1 MSTYSQVDTSTL
13 GWVKAE
19 IDETLKQAR
28 LSLETFAD
36 DTSDDSRLRY
46 CITHLHQVVGTLLM
60 VELDGAANLAKETE
74 ALADSVYKGETEPSE
89 AVFEALTRGILS
101 IPDHLARLQFGQA
114 DSPLR
119 LLPLINDLRTAHGVK
134 PISELDLFTPDLS
147 VRPPENKDAEKL
159 RDPAFV
165 ELAKKLRHPFQQALL
180 SWLRN
185 GEDQDSLEKMAQVI
199 DELRDKARIASIEQ
213 LFWAAGAMIEAFRDN
228 GLDATNERKRL
239 ISRLDQN
246 MKKLIDGVDKSTLRQ
261 ASEDLLKSMLLEVG
275 YATSRGIRVSQLKQA
290 FALDALVP
298 QEMDSDAEI
307 EDLPTPEALKSVAD
321 ALGQEIIDAQEILS
335 GFFDEEMDE
344 VDSLEPVL
352 PLFHKMSNTLEMLG
366 IKPLKELTDEL
377 TETSK
382 AIIDGAISDIE
393 VASMPMARALLIIEQ
408 STKEMHGSPVVWK
421 QQVDD
426 AIWVLKSLY
435 SDDVE
440 APTTDGLEVSDDA
453 LSDIEFKQ
461 LAAVVGEEVRV
472 NLNKIEE
479 ILETFAA
486 NPAKVEVLNEVPQ
499 NLIQIQGALQIL
511 GQDRASE
518 FTLRTSDY
526 VEQVVDGRLPPTPA
540 VLDGLAVSIGTIGAY
555 VEGLQF
561 NRASLDL
568 LINAAE
574 QDMERAIAGGGE
586 VVAMT
591 TKPTRSLKELAI
603 DFEKAVSQWTNDTGN
618 DSARSSVDDGLR
630 DIISVAGR
638 LRNDV
643 VSQIGEEINT
653 LLEIVDDD
661 PSQISGDLITTL
673 CQSAAKL
680 VDLADQEIEI
690 APVAVAPAPALKVA
704 ASTSTAPPP
713 PFSDDI
719 DEEIMEIFIEDAQ
732 DCIQSINREFPRWRE
747 KPDDKERLKE
757 LRRNYHTLKGSG
769 RMVGASDISE
779 LAWAVEN
786 MLNKVRDNK
795 INYSDKLFTLL
806 EQVAMV
812 LPEMVVHLQGGPA
825 TVVNFEALRLLTD
838 EFAAGNQPDVP
849 AGSPV
854 AASVTATGAVASA
867 PGIRPVPSAAA
878 FEPFTDTP
886 SVAVGI
892 LPQLDETLLQIFTV
906 EARGHLAT
914 LEEEIS
920 ACRAAGGCMV
930 SANLIR
936 ATHTLRGSGRSVGLQ
951 FMSDACGNMEKL
963 LQELETLQ
971 QTINETHLHF
981 LQSIYQNVSQ
991 LVSALSDSRVDP
1003 IPMRDNLMALAI
1015 EIQRE
1020 LEILEGQGG
1029 REFAAGS
1036 FAPVAE
1042 SFAPAVPP
1050 VQIPP
1055 VGVTAAS
1062 VSAQTH
1068 HEADHVDPE
1077 LLEIFQEEAVDLLQS
1092 IEVSLTRWRSDSD
1105 DRGAVSDLKRALH
1118 TLKGGARMA
1127 GAMTMGSVSH
1137 DTESLLEQ
1145 VENGS
1150 IQTNS
1155 DLLDLLDEVHDTVAA
1170 MLDQLQAGQP
1180 AADASLLQARINAL
1194 IAGDTA
1200 AAAMMAD
1207 TSAPMSSAPAT
1218 PHAGTSF
1225 APVAPVVSAMPTAS
1239 AEPLTDRRSE
1249 NRGSDERRHE
1259 QDERRDSSRTS
1270 GDRRGQNQI
1279 RVRTALLNELVNY
1292 AGEVSISRS
1301 RMEQQIFGFRE
1312 NLQELHGNVTRF
1324 REQLRD
1330 LEIQSESQI
1339 LFRTEREAAASDSDF
1354 DPLEFDRFTQLQ
1366 QLSRGLTESLH
1377 DLSTIQS
1384 SLDTHIG
1391 EAETVLQQQA
1401 RLNTD
1406 LQEGLMRTRMVDFST
1421 QAARLRHIVRQ
1432 TSRELGKRV
1441 ELNLGGA
1448 TKVEIDRNVL
1458 ERMIGP
1464 FEHMIRNSIDHGMED
1479 AANRAAVGKPAT
1491 GVITISTSQEGSEI
1505 VIRFADDG
1513 AGLNV
1518 NAIRTKA
1525 IERGLMAEDS
1535 TLSEEEII
1543 QFILVSGFSTAATVT
1558 HLSGRGVGMDVV
1570 HNEVKQLGGTMS
1582 VDTQTG
1588 AGTTFIVRLP
1598 LTLSITQAL
1607 MVGLGE
1613 QLFAVPISTVSNIL
1627 EVPVE
1632 TLDQI
1637 KMGERPLLHHGDT
1650 IYPFAHLAKRLE
1662 LTPRPRN
1669 ENKVPVLLVKT
1680 GSREVAMQVD
1690 ALVGTREIVIK
1701 ALGKQLNE
1709 LTGIAG
1715 ATILGDGQVVLIL
1728 DVPAI
1733 MITEE
1738 ALHVSRGAPSQPR
1751 PSASTTSGTV
1761 AAPAAGPRRPTIM
1774 VVDDSLTVRKVT
1786 SRGMKKRGMEVT
1798 VAKDGV
1804 DALEQLRGDQL
1815 PDVMLVDI
1823 EMPRMDGYELT
1834 SRIREDDR
1842 LRHIPIIM
1850 ITSRAGEK
1858 HRKRAFDLGVNDYMS
1873 KPYQE
1878 DKLVE
1883 AITGLL
1889 PASVSL

>member
-28 LSLETFAD
+28 LSLETFVD

-60 VELDGAANLAKETE
+60 VELDGAAKLAKETE
-74 ALADSVYKGETEPSE
+74 ALADSLYKGETKPSE

-119 LLPLINDLRTAHGVK
+119 LVPLINDLRAAHGVE
-134 PISELDLFTPDLS
+134 PINDLDLFAPDLS
-147 VRPPENKDAEKL
+147 VRPPENKDTEKL
-159 RDPAFV
+159 RDPEFV

-185 GEDQDSLEKMAQVI
+185 GEDHVSLEKMEKVV

-213 LFWAAGAMIEAFRDN
+213 LFWAAGAMVEAFHDN

-246 MKKLIDGVDKSTLRQ
+246 MKILIDGVDKSTLRA
-261 ASEDLLKSMLLEVG
+261 ASENLLKSVLLEVG
-275 YATSRGIRVSQLKQA
+275 RATSRGTRVSQVKQA
-290 FALDALVP
+290 FALDVLVP
-298 QEMDSDAEI
+298 QEMDADADI
-307 EDLPTPEALKSVAD
+307 EDLPTPEALKSVAE
-321 ALGQEIIDAQEILS
+321 ALGQEIIDAQQILS
-335 GFFDEEMDE
+335 DFFDEEQDE
-344 VDSLEPVL
+344 VDSLEPAL
-352 PLFHKMSNTLEMLG
+352 PLFHRMSNTLEMLG
-366 IKPLKELTDEL
+366 IKPLKALTDVL
-377 TETSK
+377 TAASQ
-382 AIIDGAISDIE
+382 AVIDGTISDIE

-408 STKEMHGSPVVWK
+408 STKEMHGSPLVWK

-426 AIWVLKSLY
+426 AIWVVKSLY
-435 SDDVE
+435 SDNVE
-440 APTTDGLEVSDDA
+440 APTTEGLEVSDDA
-453 LSDIEFKQ
+453 LSDIEFRQ

-472 NLNKIEE
+472 NLNKIEVM
-479 ILETFAA
+479 LETFAA
-486 NPAKVEVLNEVPQ
+486 NPANVEVLKDVPQ

-511 GQDRASE
+511 GQDRAAD
-518 FTLRTSDY
+518 FTVRTSEY
-526 VEQVVDGRLPPTPA
+526 VEQVAEGGLTPTPA
-540 VLDGLAVSIGTIGAY
+540 VLDGLAVSVGTIGAY

-561 NRASLDL
+561 NRAGLDSLIDT
-568 LINAAE
+568 AE
-574 QDMERAIAGGGE
+574 QDMEQAVADGGE
-586 VVAMT
+586 VVAMST
-591 TKPTRSLKELAI
+591 RPTKSLKKLAVA
-603 DFEKAVSQWTNDTGN
+603 FQTAVNQWTNDSS
-618 DSARSSVDDGLR
+618 SAAARASVDDGLR

-638 LRNDV
+638 LQNEV
-643 VSQIGEEINT
+643 VSQIGEQMNT

-661 PSQISGDLITTL
+661 PSQISEDIITTL
-673 CQSAAKL
+673 RQSAAKL
-680 VDLADQEIEI
+680 VDLASQEVEPAIIET
-690 APVAVAPAPALKVA
+690 VA
-704 ASTSTAPPP
+704 AAPPP

-732 DCIQSINREFPRWRE
+732 DCIRNINRELPRWRQ
-747 KPDDKERLKE
+747 KPDDMERLKE

-779 LAWAVEN
+779 LAWAVES
-786 MLNKVRDNK
+786 MLNRVRDNK
-795 INYSDKLFTLL
+795 ITYSDNMWLLL
-806 EQVAMV
+806 EQVAAA
-812 LPEMVVHLQGGPA
+812 LPEMVTHLQGGPA
-825 TVVNFEALRLLTD
+825 AAVDFGALRLLAD
-838 EFAAGNQPDVP
+838 DFAAGNQPNVP
-849 AGSPV
+849 VDSTIPTP
-854 AASVTATGAVASA
+854 AAAVGGTK
-867 PGIRPVPSAAA
+867 PA
-878 FEPFTDTP
+878 FEPVSTEPAIEPFVDTP
-886 SVAVGI
+886 AMDAGI
-892 LPQLDETLLQIFTV
+892 LPQLDETLLQIFTT

-930 SANLIR
+930 SANLMR

-963 LQELETLQ
+963 LQEIETLQ
-971 QTINETHLHF
+971 QTLNETHLDF
-981 LQSIYQNVSQ
+981 LNSIYRNVSQ
-991 LVSALSDSRVDP
+991 LVDALCDNGIDP
-1003 IPMRDNLMALAI
+1003 IPMRDNLVVLAK
-1015 EIQRE
+1015 EIQVE
-1020 LEILEGQGG
+1020 LDVMEGQGG
-1029 REFAAGS
+1029 RGIT
-1036 FAPVAE
+1036 APVAE
-1042 SFAPAVPP
+1042 TTASAVEPVAPA
-1050 VQIPP
+1050 
-1055 VGVTAAS
+1055 AAD
-1062 VSAQTH
+1062 ATQ
-1068 HEADHVDPE
+1068 EIDHIDPE
-1077 LLEIFQEEAVDLLQS
+1077 LLDIFQEEAFDLLQA
-1092 IEVSLTRWRSDSD
+1092 IEASLVRWREDEGD
-1105 DRGAVSDLKRALH
+1105 HVAVSDLKRALH

-1127 GAMTMGSVSH
+1127 GAITVGNISH
-1137 DTESLLEQ
+1137 ITESLLQEVESGSVQ
-1145 VENGS
+1145 V
-1150 IQTNS
+1150 NS

-1180 AADASLLQARINAL
+1180 VDDGSTLQTRINAM
-1194 IAGDTA
+1194 ISGDMVA
-1200 AAAMMAD
+1200 AD
-1207 TSAPMSSAPAT
+1207 TSRP
-1218 PHAGTSF
+1218 
-1225 APVAPVVSAMPTAS
+1225 APVMPVTAVSPTATALAS
-1239 AEPLTDRRSE
+1239 DRRSE
-1249 NRGSDERRHE
+1249 DRVTEDRRHE
-1259 QDERRDSSRTS
+1259 KTERRDVTRTS

-1279 RVRTALLNELVNY
+1279 RVRTELLNELVNY

-1312 NLQELHGNVTRF
+1312 NLHELHGNVSRF

-1339 LFRTEREAAASDSDF
+1339 LFRTERATSESDAGF
-1354 DPLEFDRFTQLQ
+1354 DPLEFDRFTHLQ

-1377 DLSTIQS
+1377 DLSTIQN
-1384 SLDTHIG
+1384 SLDNFVG

-1406 LQEGLMRTRMVDFST
+1406 LQEGLMRTRMVDFGT

-1441 ELNLGGA
+1441 GLDLSGA
-1448 TKVEIDRNVL
+1448 TNVEIDRNVL

-1464 FEHMIRNSIDHGMED
+1464 FEHMIRNAIDHGMED
-1479 AANRAAVGKPAT
+1479 APSRVAAGKPAT
-1491 GVITISTSQEGSEI
+1491 GSISISTVQEGSEI
-1505 VIRFADDG
+1505 VIQFADDG
-1513 AGLNV
+1513 AGLDV

-1543 QFILVSGFSTAATVT
+1543 QFILVSGFSTAKTIT

-1570 HNEVKQLGGTMS
+1570 HNEVKQLGGTML
-1582 VDTQTG
+1582 VDTQKG
-1588 AGTTFIVRLP
+1588 IGTTFVVRLP

-1607 MVGLGE
+1607 MIGLGE

-1627 EVPVE
+1627 EVPIE
-1632 TLDQI
+1632 TLNQI
-1637 KMGERPLLHHGDT
+1637 KMGEKPLLHYGDT
-1650 IYPFAHLAKRLE
+1650 VYPFAHLAKRLD
-1662 LTPRPRN
+1662 LTPKPRSKH
-1669 ENKVPVLLVKT
+1669 KVPVLLVKT

-1690 ALVGTREIVIK
+1690 TLVGTREIVIK
-1701 ALGKQLNE
+1701 ALGRQLSD
-1709 LTGIAG
+1709 LSGIAG

-1728 DVPAI
+1728 DVPAL

-1738 ALHVSRGAPSQPR
+1738 ALHVSHGVLSQPR
-1751 PSASTTSGTV
+1751 PPSMAPKVSATT
-1761 AAPAAGPRRPTIM
+1761 PRRPVIM

-1786 SRGMKKRGMEVT
+1786 SRAMQKQGMEVM

-1834 SRIREDDR
+1834 SRIREDSR
-1842 LRHIPIIM
+1842 LKNIPIIM

-1858 HRKRAFDLGVNDYMS
+1858 HRKRAFDLGADDYMS

-1878 DKLVE
+1878 DALIE
-1883 AITGLL
+1883 AIGSLL
-1889 PASVSL
+1889 PVGVSL

>member
-74 ALADSVYKGETEPSE
+74 ALADSVYKGETEPGE

-101 IPDHLARLQFGQA
+101 IPDHLARLQFGQT

-119 LLPLINDLRTAHGVK
+119 LLPLINDLRVAHGVK

-180 SWLRN
+180 NWLRN
-185 GEDQDSLEKMAQVI
+185 GEDQGSLEKMAQVI

-213 LFWAAGAMIEAFRDN
+213 LFWAAGAMIEAFHDS

-246 MKKLIDGVDKSTLRQ
+246 MKKLIDGVDKSALRT

-298 QEMDSDAEI
+298 QEMESDADI

-344 VDSLEPVL
+344 VNSLEPVL
-352 PLFHKMSNTLEMLG
+352 PLFHKMSNTLDMLG

-377 TETSK
+377 TDTSK
-382 AIIDGAISDIE
+382 AVINGSITDIE

-486 NPAKVEVLNEVPQ
+486 DPAKVEVLNEVPQ

-526 VEQVVDGRLPPTPA
+526 VDQVVDGRLPPTPA

-568 LINAAE
+568 LIDAAE

-586 VVAMT
+586 VIAMT

-603 DFEKAVSQWTNDTGN
+603 EFEKAVNQWTNDTGN

-638 LRNDV
+638 LQNDV

-673 CQSAAKL
+673 RQSAAKL
-680 VDLADQEIEI
+680 VDLADQKIEI
-690 APVAVAPAPALKVA
+690 APAAVPPAPMSAPA
-704 ASTSTAPPP
+704 ASSSTAPPA

-779 LAWAVEN
+779 LAWAVES

-795 INYSDKLFTLL
+795 INYSDKLFALL
-806 EQVAMV
+806 EQVAAV
-812 LPEMVVHLQGGPA
+812 LPEMVAHLQGGPA
-825 TVVNFEALRLLTD
+825 TAVNFEALRLLAD

-849 AGSPV
+849 GSTIAAPTAGISPV
-854 AASVTATGAVASA
+854 
-867 PGIRPVPSAAA
+867 PAAA
-878 FEPFTDTP
+878 IIEPVFGTA
-886 SVAVGI
+886 SMAVGI

-971 QTINETHLHF
+971 QPINETHLHF

-991 LVSALSDSRVDP
+991 LVSALNDSGIDP

-1015 EIQRE
+1015 EIQRG

-1029 REFAAGS
+1029 RESAAGS
-1036 FAPVAE
+1036 FAPVTE

-1055 VGVTAAS
+1055 VNVPAGV

-1092 IEVSLTRWRSDSD
+1092 IEASLTRWRADSD

-1127 GAMTMGSVSH
+1127 GAMTVGSVSH

-1170 MLDQLQAGQP
+1170 MLDQLEAGQP
-1180 AADASLLQARINAL
+1180 VADASLLQARINAL

-1200 AAAMMAD
+1200 AAAVMAD
-1207 TSAPMSSAPAT
+1207 TSAPAPMPSAPAT

-1225 APVAPVVSAMPTAS
+1225 APVAPAVPAMPTAS
-1239 AEPLTDRRSE
+1239 AEPLTDRRTE
-1249 NRGSDERRHE
+1249 NRGTDDRRHE

-1384 SLDTHIG
+1384 SFDTHIG

-1441 ELNLGGA
+1441 DLNLGGA
-1448 TKVEIDRNVL
+1448 TNVEIDRNVL

-1491 GVITISTSQEGSEI
+1491 GAITISTSQEGSEI

-1518 NAIRTKA
+1518 NAIRSKA

-1607 MVGLGE
+1607 MVGLGD

-1738 ALHVSRGAPSQPR
+1738 AIHVSRGAPSQPR
-1751 PSASTTSGTV
+1751 PAAAVTPGTV
-1761 AAPAAGPRRPTIM
+1761 ASAVGPRRPTIM

-1786 SRGMKKRGMEVT
+1786 SRGMKKHGMDVT

-1889 PASVSL
+1889 PVGVSL

>member
-60 VELDGAANLAKETE
+60 VELDGAASLAKETE
-74 ALADSVYKGETEPSE
+74 SLADAVYKGETEPSE

-101 IPDHLARLQFGQA
+101 IPDHLARLQFGQV

-119 LLPLINDLRTAHGVK
+119 LLPLINDLRIAHGIK

-159 RDPAFV
+159 RDPAFLK
-165 ELAKKLRHPFQQALL
+165 LAKQLRHPFQQALL

-185 GEDQDSLEKMAQVI
+185 GEDQISLEKMAQVI
-199 DELRDKARIASIEQ
+199 DDLRDKARIASIEQ
-213 LFWAAGAMIEAFRDN
+213 LFWAAGAMIEAFHDG

-239 ISRLDQN
+239 VSRLDQN
-246 MKKLIDGVDKSTLRQ
+246 MKKLIDGVDKSTLRA

-275 YATSRGIRVSQLKQA
+275 YATSGGIRVSQLKQA
-290 FALDALVP
+290 FALDTLVP
-298 QEMDSDAEI
+298 QKLDSDADI
-307 EDLPTPEALKSVAD
+307 EDLPTPEALKSVAE
-321 ALGQEIIDAQEILS
+321 ALGQEITDAQEILS
-335 GFFDEEMDE
+335 GFFDEEADE
-344 VDSLEPVL
+344 TDSLEPVL
-352 PLFHKMSNTLEMLG
+352 PLFHTMSNTLEMLG
-366 IKPLKELTDEL
+366 IKPLKALTDEL

-382 AIIDGAISDIE
+382 AVIDGVITDIE

-426 AIWVLKSLY
+426 AIWVLRSLY
-435 SDDVE
+435 SDDLE
-440 APTTDGLEVSDDA
+440 APTTEGLEVSDDA

-472 NLNKIEE
+472 NLTKIEE

-486 NPAKVEVLNEVPQ
+486 NPSKVEVLKEVPQ

-518 FTLRTSDY
+518 FTLRTSNY
-526 VEQVVDGRLPPTPA
+526 VDQVVDGKLSPTPA
-540 VLDGLAVSIGTIGAY
+540 VLDGLAVSVGTIGAY

-568 LINAAE
+568 LIDAAE
-574 QDMERAIAGGGE
+574 QDMERAIARGGE

-591 TKPTRSLKELAI
+591 TKPGRSLKELAI
-603 DFEKAVSQWTNDTGN
+603 EFEKAVTRWTNDTGN
-618 DSARSSVDDGLR
+618 DSARSRVDDGLR

-638 LRNDV
+638 LQNDV
-643 VSQIGEEINT
+643 VSQIGEQMNT
-653 LLEIVDDD
+653 LLEIVDED
-661 PSQISGDLITTL
+661 PSRISNDLIATL
-673 CQSAAKL
+673 RQSAAKL
-680 VDLADQEIEI
+680 VDLADQEIEPTS
-690 APVAVAPAPALKVA
+690 AAVTPVLTPGSA
-704 ASTSTAPPP
+704 APPP
-713 PFSDDI
+713 APFSDDI

-732 DCIQSINREFPRWRE
+732 DCIQSINKEFPRWRE

-779 LAWAVEN
+779 LAWAVES

-795 INYSDKLFTLL
+795 IKYSDKLFALL
-806 EQVAMV
+806 EQVAAV

-825 TVVNFEALRLLTD
+825 TAVNFEALRLLAD

-849 AGSPV
+849 AGPTI
-854 AASVTATGAVASA
+854 TARTAGTVVPT
-867 PGIRPVPSAAA
+867 PGIRPVPTAEVI
-878 FEPFTDTP
+878 EPVFGVP
-886 SVAVGI
+886 SVGVGI

-906 EARGHLAT
+906 EARGHLST

-920 ACRAAGGCMV
+920 ACRAAGGCTV

-971 QTINETHLHF
+971 QTLNETHLNF
-981 LQSIYQNVSQ
+981 LQGIYQNVSL
-991 LVSALSDSRVDP
+991 LVSALSDAGVDP
-1003 IPMRDNLMALAI
+1003 IPMRDNLITLAA

-1020 LEILEGQGG
+1020 LEVLEVQDGSRLG
-1029 REFAAGS
+1029 AGS
-1036 FAPVAE
+1036 FAPVAA
-1042 SFAPAVPP
+1042 SFVPAAPTVQTPPIGVPAAV
-1050 VQIPP
+1050 
-1055 VGVTAAS
+1055 
-1062 VSAQTH
+1062 VSAQ
-1068 HEADHVDPE
+1068 ADQIDPE
-1077 LLEIFQEEAVDLLQS
+1077 LLDIFQEEAFDLLLS
-1092 IEVSLTRWRSDSD
+1092 IEASLTRWRADND

-1137 DTESLLEQ
+1137 DTESLLEE
-1145 VENGS
+1145 VANGS
-1150 IQTNS
+1150 IQANS

-1170 MLDQLQAGQP
+1170 MLEQLQSGQP
-1180 AADASLLQARINAL
+1180 VEDASGLQARIKAL

-1200 AAAMMAD
+1200 AAANV
-1207 TSAPMSSAPAT
+1207 SAVVPAPGGT
-1218 PHAGTSF
+1218 EISRAGALF
-1225 APVAPVVSAMPTAS
+1225 APVTPVGSTAPTAS
-1239 AEPLTDRRSE
+1239 TELTIDRRPE
-1249 NRGSDERRHE
+1249 NRDAVDRRHDQE
-1259 QDERRDSSRTS
+1259 ERRDGSRTS
-1270 GDRRGQNQI
+1270 GDRRGQGQI
-1279 RVRTALLNELVNY
+1279 RVRTELLNELVNY

-1312 NLQELHGNVTRF
+1312 NLHELHGNVTRF

-1339 LFRTEREAAASDSDF
+1339 LFRTEREATAPDSDF

-1377 DLSTIQS
+1377 DLSAIQN
-1384 SLDTHIG
+1384 SLDNHIG

-1406 LQEGLMRTRMVDFST
+1406 LQEGLMRTRMVDFSS

-1441 ELNLGGA
+1441 ELVLAA
-1448 TKVEIDRNVL
+1448 TNVEIDRNVL

-1479 AANRAAVGKPAT
+1479 AATRATAGKSEMGT
-1491 GVITISTSQEGSEI
+1491 ITISTLQEGSEI

-1513 AGLNV
+1513 AGLDV
-1518 NAIRTKA
+1518 NAIRSKA
-1525 IERGLMAEDS
+1525 IERGLMAGDS

-1543 QFILVSGFSTAATVT
+1543 QFILVSGFSTAKTVT

-1607 MVGLGE
+1607 MIGLGE
-1613 QLFAVPISTVSNIL
+1613 QLFAIPISTVSNIL

-1650 IYPFAHLAKRLE
+1650 IYPFAQLARRLG
-1662 LTPRPRN
+1662 LTARPRN
-1669 ENKVPVLLVKT
+1669 EHKVPVLLVKT

-1728 DVPAI
+1728 DVPAL

-1738 ALHVSRGAPSQPR
+1738 ALHVFRGEPSQPR
-1751 PSASTTSGTV
+1751 PSAGATPGTGTTTSS
-1761 AAPAAGPRRPTIM
+1761 AAEPRRPAIM

-1786 SRGMKKRGMEVT
+1786 SRGMQKHGMEVT

-1804 DALEQLRGDQL
+1804 DALEKLRGDRL

-1834 SRIREDDR
+1834 GRIREDDR
-1842 LRHIPIIM
+1842 LKHIPIIM

-1883 AITGLL
+1883 AIVSLL
-1889 PASVSL
+1889 PAGVSL

>member
-28 LSLETFAD
+28 LSLETYAD

-60 VELDGAANLAKETE
+60 VELDGAAKLARETE
-74 ALADSVYKGETEPSE
+74 ALADSLYKGETQPGE

-119 LLPLINDLRTAHGVK
+119 LLPLINDLRVARGVE
-134 PISELDLFTPDLS
+134 PINDLDLFAPDLS
-147 VRPPENKDAEKL
+147 IRPPENKDAEKL
-159 RDPAFV
+159 RDPEFV
-165 ELAKKLRHPFQQALL
+165 ELVKKLRHPFQQALL

-185 GEDQDSLEKMAQVI
+185 GEDHVSLEKMEQVV
-199 DELRDKARIASIEQ
+199 DELRDKAHMASIEQ
-213 LFWAAGAMIEAFRDN
+213 LFWAAGAMVEAFHDN

-239 ISRLDQN
+239 ISKLDQN
-246 MKKLIDGVDKSTLRQ
+246 MKKLIDGMDKPTLRA
-261 ASEDLLKSMLLEVG
+261 ASEDLLKSVLLEVG
-275 YATSRGIRVSQLKQA
+275 HATSRGTRVSQVKQA

-298 QEMDSDAEI
+298 QEMDTDADI
-307 EDLPTPEALKSVAD
+307 EDLPTPEALMSVAD

-335 GFFDEEMDE
+335 DFFDEEQDE
-344 VDSLEPVL
+344 ADSLKRAL
-352 PLFHKMSNTLEMLG
+352 PLFHRMSNTLEMLG
-366 IKPLKELTDEL
+366 IKPLKELTDAL
-377 TETSK
+377 TAASQ
-382 AIIDGAISDIE
+382 AVIDGTISDIE

-426 AIWVLKSLY
+426 AIWVVKSLY
-435 SDDVE
+435 SDDIE
-440 APTTDGLEVSDDA
+440 APTTEGLEVSDDA

-486 NPAKVEVLNEVPQ
+486 SPANVEVLKDVPQ

-511 GQDRASE
+511 GQDRAAD
-518 FTLRTSDY
+518 FTVRTSEY
-526 VEQVVDGRLPPTPA
+526 VEQVAAGGLAPTPA
-540 VLDGLAVSIGTIGAY
+540 VLDGLAVSVGTIGTY

-561 NRASLDL
+561 NRASLDS
-568 LINAAE
+568 LIDTAE
-574 QDMERAIAGGGE
+574 QDMERAIASGGE

-591 TKPTRSLKELAI
+591 TKPARSLKELAI
-603 DFEKAVSQWTNDTGN
+603 DFQTAVNQWTNDSS
-618 DSARSSVDDGLR
+618 SAAARARVDDGLR

-638 LRNDV
+638 LQNEV
-643 VSQIGEEINT
+643 VSQIGEQMNT

-661 PSQISGDLITTL
+661 PSQISEDIITTL
-673 CQSAAKL
+673 RQSAAKL
-680 VDLADQEIEI
+680 VDLASQEPE
-690 APVAVAPAPALKVA
+690 PAIVETVLA
-704 ASTSTAPPP
+704 TAPPP

-732 DCIQSINREFPRWRE
+732 DCIQNINREFPRWRQQ
-747 KPDDKERLKE
+747 PDDKERLKE

-779 LAWAVEN
+779 LAWAVES

-795 INYSDKLFTLL
+795 ITYSDNMWVLL
-806 EQVAMV
+806 EQVAAA
-812 LPEMVVHLQGGPA
+812 LPEMVAHLQGGPA
-825 TVVNFEALRLLTD
+825 AAVDFEALRLLAD
-838 EFAAGNQPDVP
+838 EFAAGNQPIVP
-849 AGSPV
+849 VGSTIPTPTAAVVEAMPAVNTVPV
-854 AASVTATGAVASA
+854 APA
-867 PGIRPVPSAAA
+867 I
-878 FEPFTDTP
+878 EPFVDTP
-886 SVAVGI
+886 SMDVGI
-892 LPQLDETLLQIFTV
+892 LPQLDETLLQIFTT

-914 LEEEIS
+914 LEEEIT

-930 SANLIR
+930 SANLLR

-951 FMSDACGNMEKL
+951 FMSDACGNMERL
-963 LQELETLQ
+963 LQELETLR
-971 QTINETHLHF
+971 QTINESHLSF
-981 LQSIYQNVSQ
+981 LDSIYRNVSQ
-991 LVSALSDSRVDP
+991 LVDALCDSGIDP
-1003 IPMRDNLMALAI
+1003 IPMRDNLMVLAK
-1015 EIQRE
+1015 EIQVE
-1020 LEILEGQGG
+1020 LDVMEGQGG
-1029 REFAAGS
+1029 RGFGT
-1036 FAPVAE
+1036 PVAE
-1042 SFAPAVPP
+1042 ATTPAVEP
-1050 VQIPP
+1050 VVP
-1055 VGVTAAS
+1055 
-1062 VSAQTH
+1062 VSADSMR
-1068 HEADHVDPE
+1068 EIDHTDPE
-1077 LLEIFQEEAVDLLQS
+1077 LLEIFQEEAFDLLQA
-1092 IEVSLTRWRSDSD
+1092 IEASLTRWREDED
-1105 DRGAVSDLKRALH
+1105 DRIAVSDLKRTLH

-1127 GAMTMGSVSH
+1127 GAMTMGSISH
-1137 DTESLLEQ
+1137 VTESLLQEVESGSVQ
-1145 VENGS
+1145 VNP
-1150 IQTNS
+1150 

-1180 AADASLLQARINAL
+1180 VDDGSALQAKISAL
-1194 IAGDTA
+1194 ISGDTVA
-1200 AAAMMAD
+1200 
-1207 TSAPMSSAPAT
+1207 
-1218 PHAGTSF
+1218 AGTVMP
-1225 APVAPVVSAMPTAS
+1225 APVMPVTPVSPAATALAP
-1239 AEPLTDRRSE
+1239 DRRSE
-1249 NRGSDERRHE
+1249 DRAIEDRRHQESERRE
-1259 QDERRDSSRTS
+1259 AARTS

-1279 RVRTALLNELVNY
+1279 RVRTELLNELVNY

-1312 NLQELHGNVTRF
+1312 NLQELHGNVSRF

-1339 LFRTEREAAASDSDF
+1339 LFRTERAASESDAGF
-1354 DPLEFDRFTQLQ
+1354 DPLEFDRFTHLQ

-1377 DLSTIQS
+1377 DLSTIQN
-1384 SLDTHIG
+1384 SLDNFVG

-1406 LQEGLMRTRMVDFST
+1406 LQEGLMRTRMVDFGT

-1441 ELNLGGA
+1441 ELDLSGA
-1448 TKVEIDRNVL
+1448 ANVEIDRNVL

-1464 FEHMIRNSIDHGMED
+1464 FEHMIRNAVDHGLED
-1479 AANRAAVGKPAT
+1479 ANTRAAAGKPAT
-1491 GVITISTSQEGSEI
+1491 GTITISTVQEGSEI

-1513 AGLNV
+1513 AGLDV
-1518 NAIRTKA
+1518 NAIRSKA
-1525 IERGLMAEDS
+1525 IERGLMAVDS

-1543 QFILVSGFSTAATVT
+1543 QFILVSGFSTAKTIT

-1570 HNEVKQLGGTMS
+1570 HNEVKQLGGTML
-1582 VDTQTG
+1582 VDTQKG
-1588 AGTTFIVRLP
+1588 VGTTFVVRLP

-1607 MVGLGE
+1607 MIGLGE
-1613 QLFAVPISTVSNIL
+1613 RLFAVPIATVSNIL
-1627 EVPVE
+1627 EVPIE
-1632 TLDQI
+1632 TLNQI
-1637 KMGERPLLHHGDT
+1637 KMGEKPLLHYGDT
-1650 IYPFAHLAKRLE
+1650 VYPFAHLAKRLD
-1662 LTPRPRN
+1662 LTPRPRSKH
-1669 ENKVPVLLVKT
+1669 KVPVLLVKT

-1701 ALGKQLNE
+1701 ALGRQLSD

-1728 DVPAI
+1728 DVPAL

-1738 ALHVSRGAPSQPR
+1738 ALHVSHGAPSPLR
-1751 PSASTTSGTV
+1751 STPSVPMASATE
-1761 AAPAAGPRRPTIM
+1761 PRRPVIM

-1786 SRGMKKRGMEVT
+1786 SRAMQKQGMEVM

-1804 DALEQLRGDQL
+1804 DALEQLRADQL

-1834 SRIREDDR
+1834 SRIREDSR
-1842 LRHIPIIM
+1842 LKNIPIII

-1858 HRKRAFDLGVNDYMS
+1858 HRKRAFDLGVDDYMS

-1883 AITGLL
+1883 AIGSLL
-1889 PASVSL
+1889 PAGVSL

>member
-36 DTSDDSRLRY
+36 DPSDDSRLRY

-74 ALADSVYKGETEPSE
+74 SLADAVYKGETEPSE

-101 IPDHLARLQFGQA
+101 IPDHLARLQFGQT

-119 LLPLINDLRTAHGVK
+119 LLPLINDLRIAHGVK

-165 ELAKKLRHPFQQALL
+165 KLVKKLRHPFQQALL

-185 GEDQDSLEKMAQVI
+185 GEDQGSLEKMAQVV

-213 LFWAAGAMIEAFRDN
+213 LFWAAGAMIEAFYDG
-228 GLDATNERKRL
+228 GLDTTNERKRL
-239 ISRLDQN
+239 VSRLDQN
-246 MKKLIDGVDKSTLRQ
+246 MKKLIDGVDKSTLR
-261 ASEDLLKSMLLEVG
+261 AVSEDLLKSMLLEVG

-290 FALDALVP
+290 FALDTLVP
-298 QEMDSDAEI
+298 QELDSDADI
-307 EDLPTPEALKSVAD
+307 EDLPTPEALKSVAE

-335 GFFDEEMDE
+335 GFFDEEVDE
-344 VDSLEPVL
+344 IDSLEPVL
-352 PLFHKMSNTLEMLG
+352 PLFHTMSNTLDMLG
-366 IKPLKELTDEL
+366 IKPLKSLTDEL

-382 AIIDGAISDIE
+382 AVIDGVITDIE

-408 STKEMHGSPVVWK
+408 STKEMHGSAVVWK

-426 AIWVLKSLY
+426 AIWVLRSLY
-435 SDDVE
+435 NDDIE
-440 APTTDGLEVSDDA
+440 APTTDGLEVTDDA

-472 NLNKIEE
+472 NLTRIEE

-486 NPAKVEVLNEVPQ
+486 NPAKVEVLKEVPQ
-499 NLIQIQGALQIL
+499 NLVQIQGALQIL

-518 FTLRTSDY
+518 FTLQTSNY
-526 VEQVVDGRLPPTPA
+526 VDQVVEGQLLPTPA

-568 LINAAE
+568 LIDAAE

-591 TKPTRSLKELAI
+591 TRPGRSLKELAI
-603 DFEKAVSQWTNDTGN
+603 NLEKAVIQWTNDTGN
-618 DSARSSVDDGLR
+618 DNARSSVDDGLR

-638 LRNDV
+638 LQNDV
-643 VSQIGEEINT
+643 VSQIGEQMNT

-661 PSQISGDLITTL
+661 PAQISDDLITTL
-673 CQSAAKL
+673 RQSAAKL
-680 VDLADQEIEI
+680 VDLSDQKIETKSASV
-690 APVAVAPAPALKVA
+690 APVSTPGSAAPLA
-704 ASTSTAPPP
+704 

-732 DCIQSINREFPRWRE
+732 DCIQSINKEFPRWRE
-747 KPDDKERLKE
+747 KPDDKDRLKE

-795 INYSDKLFTLL
+795 INHSDKLFALL
-806 EQVAMV
+806 EQVAAV
-812 LPEMVVHLQGGPA
+812 LPEMVAHLQGGPA
-825 TVVNFEALRLLTD
+825 TALDYEALRLLAD

-849 AGSPV
+849 AGPTL
-854 AASVTATGAVASA
+854 AARTAGTVVPATGMRAV
-867 PGIRPVPSAAA
+867 PAAA
-878 FEPFTDTP
+878 VVEPVIGVPP
-886 SVAVGI
+886 SGAGI

-920 ACRAAGGCMV
+920 ACRAAGGCTV

-936 ATHTLRGSGRSVGLQ
+936 ATHTLRGSGRSVGLK

-963 LQELETLQ
+963 LQEIETLH
-971 QTINETHLHF
+971 QTVNETHLYF
-981 LQSIYQNVSQ
+981 LQEIHRNVSQ
-991 LVSALSDSRVDP
+991 LVSALSDNGIDP
-1003 IPMRDNLMALAI
+1003 IPMRDNLIALAVD
-1015 EIQRE
+1015 IQHE

-1029 REFAAGS
+1029 SAPGAGS
-1036 FAPVAE
+1036 FAPVTAG
-1042 SFAPAVPP
+1042 FAPVTPAA
-1050 VQIPP
+1050 QIPP
-1055 VGVTAAS
+1055 VGVPATA
-1062 VSAQTH
+1062 VSAQAEH
-1068 HEADHVDPE
+1068 IDPE
-1077 LLEIFQEEAVDLLQS
+1077 LLEIFQEEAIDLLQS
-1092 IEVSLTRWRSDSD
+1092 IEESLTRWRADND

-1150 IQTNS
+1150 IQVNS

-1170 MLDQLQAGQP
+1170 MLDQLQSGQP
-1180 AADASLLQARINAL
+1180 VDDASLLQARINAL
-1194 IAGDTA
+1194 INGDTA
-1200 AAAMMAD
+1200 AAAAMVD
-1207 TSAPMSSAPAT
+1207 TAIPVPGGAET
-1218 PHAGTSF
+1218 LQAGTF
-1225 APVAPVVSAMPTAS
+1225 FRPVVPVVSTVPTAS
-1239 AEPLTDRRSE
+1239 VDPTIDRRRE
-1249 NRGSDERRHE
+1249 NRSPEDRRHD

-1270 GDRRGQNQI
+1270 GDRRGQGQI
-1279 RVRTALLNELVNY
+1279 RVRTELLNELVNY

-1339 LFRTEREAAASDSDF
+1339 LFRTEREAAVPDSDF

-1377 DLSTIQS
+1377 DLSIIHS
-1384 SLDTHIG
+1384 SLDNHIG

-1406 LQEGLMRTRMVDFST
+1406 LQEGLMRTRMVDFSS

-1441 ELNLGGA
+1441 DLVLSA
-1448 TKVEIDRNVL
+1448 TNVEIDRNVL

-1479 AANRAAVGKPAT
+1479 AATRAAVGKSAT
-1491 GVITISTSQEGSEI
+1491 GTINISTVQEGSEI
-1505 VIRFADDG
+1505 VICFADDG
-1513 AGLNV
+1513 AGLDV
-1518 NAIRTKA
+1518 NAIRSSA

-1543 QFILVSGFSTAATVT
+1543 QFILVSGFSTAKTVT

-1607 MVGLGE
+1607 MIGLGE
-1613 QLFAVPISTVSNIL
+1613 QLFAIPISTVSNIL
-1627 EVPVE
+1627 EVPIE

-1650 IYPFAHLAKRLE
+1650 IYPFAHLARRLE

-1738 ALHVSRGAPSQPR
+1738 ALHVSRGAPSQLR
-1751 PSASTTSGTV
+1751 PSTGVKPDTGTTVSSV
-1761 AAPAAGPRRPTIM
+1761 AGPRRPTIM

-1786 SRGMKKRGMEVT
+1786 SRGMQKHGMEVM

-1823 EMPRMDGYELT
+1823 EMPRMDGYELVG
-1834 SRIREDDR
+1834 RIREDDR
-1842 LRHIPIIM
+1842 LRNIPIIM

-1883 AITGLL
+1883 AIGNLL
-1889 PASVSL
+1889 PAGVSL

>member
-28 LSLETFAD
+28 LSLETFVD

-185 GEDQDSLEKMAQVI
+185 GEDQGSLEKMAQVI

-213 LFWAAGAMIEAFRDN
+213 LFWAAGAMIEAFHDN

-246 MKKLIDGVDKSTLRQ
+246 MKKLIDGADKSALRA
-261 ASEDLLKSMLLEVG
+261 ASEDLLKSMLLEIG
-275 YATSRGIRVSQLKQA
+275 YATSRGVRVSQLKQA

-298 QEMDSDAEI
+298 QEMDSDADI

-344 VDSLEPVL
+344 VESLEPVL
-352 PLFHKMSNTLEMLG
+352 PLFHKMSNTLDMLG

-377 TETSK
+377 SETSK
-382 AIIDGAISDIE
+382 AVIDGSITDIE

-435 SDDVE
+435 SDDIE

-486 NPAKVEVLNEVPQ
+486 NPAKVEVLKEVPQ

-518 FTLRTSDY
+518 FTLHTSDY
-526 VEQVVDGRLPPTPA
+526 VDQVVDGRLPPTPA

-568 LINAAE
+568 LIDAAE

-591 TKPTRSLKELAI
+591 AKPARSLKELAI
-603 DFEKAVSQWTNDTGN
+603 DFEKSVNQWTSDTSN
-618 DSARSSVDDGLR
+618 ESTRSSVDDGLR

-638 LRNDV
+638 LQNDV
-643 VSQIGEEINT
+643 VSQIGEQMNT

-661 PSQISGDLITTL
+661 PSQINDDLIATL
-673 CQSAAKL
+673 RQSAAKL
-680 VDLADQEIEI
+680 VDLADQEIET
-690 APVAVAPAPALKVA
+690 APVVVAPAPTPSSA
-704 ASTSTAPPP
+704 AVPA

-779 LAWAVEN
+779 LAWAIEN

-795 INYSDKLFTLL
+795 ISYSDKLFALL
-806 EQVAMV
+806 EQVAAV

-825 TVVNFEALRLLTD
+825 AAINFEALRLLAD
-838 EFAAGNQPDVP
+838 DFAAGNQPDVP
-849 AGSPV
+849 VGSTISAP
-854 AASVTATGAVASA
+854 ATGTVAPA
-867 PGIRPVPSAAA
+867 PAPAA

-920 ACRAAGGCMV
+920 ACRAAGGCSV

-971 QTINETHLHF
+971 QTLNETHLHF
-981 LQSIYQNVSQ
+981 LQGIHLNVSQ
-991 LVSALSDSRVDP
+991 LVSALSDSGIDP
-1003 IPMRDNLMALAI
+1003 TPVRNNLLTLAT

-1020 LEILEGQGG
+1020 LDVIEGQAGPESGG
-1029 REFAAGS
+1029 
-1036 FAPVAE
+1036 VAE
-1042 SFAPAVPP
+1042 SFAPVVPP
-1050 VQIPP
+1050 VHIPP
-1055 VGVTAAS
+1055 VVPAAA
-1062 VSAQTH
+1062 VPAQAR

-1077 LLEIFQEEAVDLLQS
+1077 LLEIFQEEAVDLLQA
-1092 IEVSLTRWRSDSD
+1092 IEDSLTRWRTDKD
-1105 DRGAVSDLKRALH
+1105 DRDAVSDLKRALH

-1127 GAMTMGSVSH
+1127 GAMTMGGVSH

-1150 IQTNS
+1150 IKVDS

-1170 MLDQLQAGQP
+1170 MLDQLQSGQSVG
-1180 AADASLLQARINAL
+1180 DASELQARINAL

-1200 AAAMMAD
+1200 TAAAMVD
-1207 TSAPMSSAPAT
+1207 TPVPMSGAE
-1218 PHAGTSF
+1218 AGTSF
-1225 APVAPVVSAMPTAS
+1225 APIAPVVPVTPAAPA
-1239 AEPLTDRRSE
+1239 APVVDRRTGD
-1249 NRGSDERRHE
+1249 RGAEDRRHVE
-1259 QDERRDSSRTS
+1259 DERRDASRTS

-1279 RVRTALLNELVNY
+1279 RVRTELLNELVNY

-1339 LFRTEREAAASDSDF
+1339 LFRTEREAAATDSDF

-1448 TKVEIDRNVL
+1448 TNVEIDRNVL

-1464 FEHMIRNSIDHGMED
+1464 FEHMIRNSVDHGVED
-1479 AANRAAVGKPAT
+1479 AATRAAAGKSAT
-1491 GVITISTSQEGSEI
+1491 GTITISTAQEGSEI

-1513 AGLNV
+1513 AGLDV
-1518 NAIRTKA
+1518 NAIRSKA
-1525 IERGLMAEDS
+1525 IERGLMPEDS

-1543 QFILVSGFSTAATVT
+1543 QFILVSGFSTAKTVT

-1588 AGTTFIVRLP
+1588 AGTTFVVRLP

-1607 MVGLGE
+1607 MIGLGE
-1613 QLFAVPISTVSNIL
+1613 QLFAIPISTVSNIL

-1637 KMGERPLLHHGDT
+1637 KMGEKPLLHHGDT

-1662 LTPRPRN
+1662 LVPRPRN

-1690 ALVGTREIVIK
+1690 MLVGTREIVIK

-1728 DVPAI
+1728 DVPAL

-1751 PSASTTSGTV
+1751 PSTSTTSGAV

-1786 SRGMKKRGMEVT
+1786 SRGMKKHGMEVT

-1842 LRHIPIIM
+1842 LKHIPIIM

-1858 HRKRAFDLGVNDYMS
+1858 HRKRAFELGVNDYMS

-1883 AITGLL
+1883 AIGSLL
-1889 PASVSL
+1889 PAGVSL